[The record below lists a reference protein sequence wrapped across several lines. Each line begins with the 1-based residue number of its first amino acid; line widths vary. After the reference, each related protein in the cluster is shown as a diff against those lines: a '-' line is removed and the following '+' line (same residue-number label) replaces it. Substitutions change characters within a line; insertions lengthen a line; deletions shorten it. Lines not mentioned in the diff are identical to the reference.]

1 MVVLLVTGSAWA
13 QEKQAVEGPSTLE
26 ATTHS
31 SMASGG
37 VGLLR
42 VAGAELGHSGLLRFA
57 GLGEYFSSADFPVL
71 GAQNTRTAGTFA
83 LAYVPLDFL
92 EVSLAYTASANTNS
106 RSTPNLI
113 QALGDVT
120 LGARASRQW
129 SPGLWAGVDVRLQS
143 FSGVGGVER
152 NAFGVSPR
160 LLGTYDV
167 RKLLPQVPLRAH
179 ANLGL
184 LLDGT
189 GALADSNRLNA
200 AEEYALGVNRYHRLA
215 VGLAVETPLPV
226 ATPFVEYGLAMPLG
240 VEGGQVVTPDGQ
252 LLPVSSV
259 APQTLGVG
267 AKVTALRNLTF
278 TVAAE
283 FGLTR
288 LVGKGVPATPP
299 FNLFLGASF
308 NADLL
313 GGESRPVVQERPVEA
328 LTQARTGQVSGVVV
342 DAKTRQ
348 PLAGVTV
355 EVRDSELPPV
365 ATHPRNGRFLTYEL
379 PEGPVKLFVS
389 KEGYTPLEHELVLK
403 PGEKP
408 SVELALEAEARPAV
422 LTVLVASR
430 RKPVAA
436 TLSFRGPESRQ
447 VTLAQGAVSQ
457 KLPLP
462 AGRYVVD
469 VSAPGFLA
477 QTQGVEVAQGAA
489 LELSFELEPEPKQ
502 KLVTLEGDKLE
513 LLQQVHFAEGKA
525 LLLPDSQ
532 PLLAQVVDA
541 IVRGGFKRV
550 RVEGHTD
557 NQGDKEANLA
567 LSKERAKAVAEA
579 LVRAGLEPGRVE
591 SEGYGDTRPI
601 APNLT
606 PRGRELNRR
615 VELVILER

>member
-1 MVVLLVTGSAWA
+1 MLVVLLAAGSAWA
-13 QEKQAVEGPSTLE
+13 QEAP
-26 ATTHS
+26 APS

-37 VGLLR
+37 VGLLH
-42 VAGAELGHSGLLRFA
+42 VAGADLGRPGVLRFA

-71 GAQNTRTAGTFA
+71 GAENTRTAGTFA

-129 SPGLWAGVDVRLQS
+129 HKGLWAGVDVRLQS

-160 LLGTYDV
+160 LIGTYDA
-167 RKLLPQVPLRAH
+167 RELLPQLPLRAH

-189 GALADSNRLNA
+189 GELTDSNRLNA
-200 AEEYALGVNRYHRLA
+200 AEEYALGVHRYHRLA
-215 VGLAVETPLPV
+215 LGLAVEAPLPMLPV
-226 ATPFVEYGLAMPLG
+226 ATPFLEYGLAMPLG
-240 VEGGQVVTPDGQ
+240 VEGGQVVAPDGQ
-252 LLPVSSV
+252 LLPVGSV

-267 AKVTALRNLTF
+267 AKVRALRNLTF

-308 NADLL
+308 NADLV
-313 GGESRPVVQERPVEA
+313 GPPAVQERPVEA
-328 LTQARTGQVSGVVV
+328 LAEARTGQVSGVVV

-365 ATHPRNGRFLTYEL
+365 ATNPRNGRFLTYEL

-389 KEGYTPLEHELVLK
+389 KEGYKPLEHALVLK

-408 SVELALEAEARPAV
+408 SVELSLEAEVRPAV
-422 LTVLVASR
+422 VTVRVASR
-430 RKPVAA
+430 KKPVGA
-436 TLSFRGPESRQ
+436 TLDFRGPETRQ
-447 VTLAQGAVSQ
+447 VTLAAGVVSQ

-462 AGRYVVD
+462 AGQYVVD
-469 VSAPGFLA
+469 VIAPGFLA
-477 QTQGVEVAQGAA
+477 QRRGVAVAEGQEV
-489 LELSFELEPEPKQ
+489 ELSFELEPEPRQ

-513 LLQQVHFAEGKA
+513 LLQQVTFAEGKA
-525 LLLPDSQ
+525 LILPDSQ

-557 NQGDKEANLA
+557 NQGDKDANLA
-567 LSKERAKAVAEA
+567 LSKARAQAVAEA
-579 LVRAGLEPGRVE
+579 LVRAGVEPGRVE

-615 VELVILER
+615 VEIVILER

>member
-1 MVVLLVTGSAWA
+1 
-13 QEKQAVEGPSTLE
+13 
-26 ATTHS
+26 
-31 SMASGG
+31 MASGG
-37 VGLLR
+37 VGLLH
-42 VAGAELGHSGLLRFA
+42 VASADLGRPGVLRFA

-129 SPGLWAGVDVRLQS
+129 SQGLWAGVDVRLQS

-152 NAFGVSPR
+152 NAFGISPR
-160 LLGTYDV
+160 LMGTYDA
-167 RKLLPQVPLRAH
+167 RALLPQVPLRAH

-189 GALADSNRLNA
+189 GELADSNRLNA
-200 AEEYALGVNRYHRLA
+200 AEEYALGIHRYHRLA
-215 VGLAVETPLPV
+215 LGLAVEAPLPMLPV
-226 ATPFVEYGLAMPLG
+226 ATPFLEYGLALPLG
-240 VEGGQVVTPDGQ
+240 VEGGQVVAPDGQ
-252 LLPVSSV
+252 LLPVGSV

-313 GGESRPVVQERPVEA
+313 GSGYPVVPERPVEA
-328 LTQARTGQVSGVVV
+328 LTQARMGQVAGVVV

-365 ATHPRNGRFLTYEL
+365 ATNPRNGRFLTYEL

-389 KEGYTPLEHELVLK
+389 KEGYKPLEHELVLK

-408 SVELALEAEARPAV
+408 SVELALEAEVRPAV
-422 LTVLVASR
+422 VTVLVASR
-430 RKPVAA
+430 KKPVAA
-436 TLSFRGPESRQ
+436 TLDFRGPETRQ
-447 VTLAQGAVSQ
+447 VTLGAGAVSQ

-462 AGRYVVD
+462 AGQYVVD
-469 VSAPGFLA
+469 VIAPGFLA
-477 QTQGVEVAQGAA
+477 QRRGVAVAEGKE

-513 LLQQVHFAEGKA
+513 LLQQVSFAEGKA
-525 LLLPDSQ
+525 LILPDSQ
-532 PLLAQVVDA
+532 PLLAQVMDA

-557 NQGDKEANLA
+557 NQGEKEANLA
-567 LSKERAKAVAEA
+567 LSKARAQAVAEA
-579 LVRAGLEPGRVE
+579 LVRAGLEPGQVE